1 MHLRMQPLDL
11 PFQLHRLLQR
21 VSSPV
26 VVEHDD
32 APSEA
37 DVSEKEE
44 GAVNLLDRYAEQRQV
59 VHDPRG
65 LQRIAG
71 WRMLVRLQGKC
82 Q

>member
-1 MHLRMQPLDL
+1 
-11 PFQLHRLLQR
+11 
-21 VSSPV
+21 
-26 VVEHDD
+26 
-32 APSEA
+32 
-37 DVSEKEE
+37 VSEKEE